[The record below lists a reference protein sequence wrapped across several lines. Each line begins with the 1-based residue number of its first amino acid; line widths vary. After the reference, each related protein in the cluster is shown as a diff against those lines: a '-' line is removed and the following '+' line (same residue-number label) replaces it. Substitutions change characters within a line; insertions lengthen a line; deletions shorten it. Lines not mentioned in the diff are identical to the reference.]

1 MPLPLLAL
9 GLAALEVPFA
19 LESGRNILEDVGFD
33 PTGRVGRA
41 KNASLGAALGGVGD
55 SLQGVQTDLTEQ
67 ALAKILEGSGGDP
80 WAGMSPDA
88 EMITRPHRQQLA
100 AMSSRAPN
108 NSLTSLIARAG
119 LL

>member
-19 LESGRNILEDVGFD
+19 LETGRNILEDVGFD
-33 PTGRVGRA
+33 PTGRIRRQ
-41 KNASLGAALGGVGD
+41 KNARLGRSLDNLDMTG
-55 SLQGVQTDLTEQ
+55 QYQDLSEGY
-67 ALAKILEGSGGDP
+67 LSKLLEGSGGDP